1 MLSISTFQNAYAVP
15 QEQPMNIPSIS
26 AYPPEEGPP
35 PPANGDD
42 AAAVSG
48 AFSRMKQSFSETSLG
63 GIASAALGNLLDV
76 NAVAFHA
83 STGEIAMSSGGVTE
97 EPAIPQYYAG
107 QPTMDAGGTAAE
119 MGGARGTFLKKLPL
133 PKMASASA

>member
-1 MLSISTFQNAYAVP
+1 
-15 QEQPMNIPSIS
+15 MNIPSIS
-26 AYPPEEGPP
+26 AYPPEDLPP
-35 PPANGDD
+35 PPAIITGECEDPTLI
-42 AAAVSG
+42 SSGGGG

-83 STGEIAMSSGGVTE
+83 STGEIAMGSGCGVTE
-97 EPAIPQYYAG
+97 EQPATPQYYGAD
-107 QPTMDAGGTAAE
+107 PTLDPGMAAAE

-133 PKMASASA
+133 PKLAAASA